1 MIGVG
6 APGWIRTSDLMLRRH
21 VLYPAELRARDDL
34 GLCIGAERRKAERL
48 PDPGLDPGL
57 AGRMPGVRRL
67 RAKQIN

>member
-1 MIGVG
+1 
-6 APGWIRTSDLMLRRH
+6 MLRRH